1 MIKLENVS
9 KSYGKQQVLS
19 GFSLDIKK
27 GERVA
32 IMGRSGAGKTTLIN
46 LILGLIKPD
55 SGTVTISKDA
65 VFGTVFQEDRLIE
78 SLSAVGNVSVVQKRP
93 PTQDGVIALLEGAG
107 LSQELIYKPANELSG
122 GERRR
127 VCIARALATDADIF
141 IFDEPF
147 KGIDE
152 GTLEKVTEAV
162 AKLTEG
168 KTFILITHSKDE
180 AARLC
185 DKIIEI

>member
-1 MIKLENVS
+1 MIRLENVN
-9 KSYGKQQVLS
+9 KAYGNQQVLS
-19 GFSLDIKK
+19 GFSFEVKD

-46 LILGLIKPD
+46 LVLGLIKPD
-55 SGTVTISKDA
+55 SGEMNVAKDA
-65 VFGTVFQEDRLIE
+65 VFGVVFQEDRLIE
-78 SLSAVGNVSVVQKRP
+78 SLSAVGNVSVVLKSP
-93 PTQDGVIALLEGAG
+93 PSEEEVIALLEDVG
-107 LSQELIYKPANELSG
+107 LSRELIYKPARELSG

-127 VCIARALATDADIF
+127 VCIARALATNADIF

-152 GTLEKVTEAV
+152 GTLERVTETV
-162 AKLTEG
+162 ANLTAG

-180 AARLC
+180 AVKLC
-185 DKIIEI
+185 ERIIEI